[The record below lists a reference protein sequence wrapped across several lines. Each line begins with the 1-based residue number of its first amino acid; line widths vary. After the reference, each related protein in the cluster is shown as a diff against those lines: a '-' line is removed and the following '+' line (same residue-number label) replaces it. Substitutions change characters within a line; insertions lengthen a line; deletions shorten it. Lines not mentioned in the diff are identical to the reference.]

1 MKNDFAEIK
10 SLGSTEYLIEFRL
23 KDLSALGAFETAYA
37 SAGLEANG
45 PTITYPLF
53 KTLNALSDGMMIAVI
68 LLVSVLVVAIAFMC
82 IRFTLLAKIEDDYR
96 EIGVMKAI
104 GLRLSDIKKI
114 YLAKY
119 TAIATVRFFH
129 TRRFLRIIDCTPSS
143 HIKR

>member
-119 TAIATVRFFH
+119 TAIAAVRFFH